1 MSLVISIRENAD
13 FYIKDTRY
21 TVKSISA
28 SSFMIQ
34 RSGGN
39 HDVWVIDDTKMQEIF
54 PFVRVSCG
62 RPPQINT
69 NGVLEASLVFDAPR
83 NILILRGD
91 LYRKPK

>member
-1 MSLVISIRENAD
+1 MSLVISIREGSD
-13 FYIKDTRY
+13 FYVQDTRY
-21 TVKSISA
+21 TVRNIQD
-28 SSFMIQ
+28 SSFSIQ
-34 RSGGN
+34 KSGGN
-39 HDVWVIDDTKMQEIF
+39 HDVWFIDDSKMQEIY

-62 RPPQINT
+62 RGSQLNA